1 MLIRCKLLKLLII
14 ALIALIALIAIGGLY
29 ILQTLNRPVCI

>member
-1 MLIRCKLLKLLII
+1 MLYLLQI

-29 ILQTLNRPVCI
+29 ILQTPNRPVCI